1 MKILYLTARQPYPVI
16 KGDQIISYEQIKEL
30 SKENDIY
37 LVTFYE
43 DSKDIFL
50 NEMNKYCKQIYYYKN
65 SNISKLISLS
75 KTIIN
80 FKPMQVNIFYKKY
93 LQREIEKIY
102 KDIKPDIVHIQS
114 FRMAEYFIDKD
125 IIKSID
131 LIDSYSMNMKKRA
144 AKSKLLKWL
153 WNIEY
158 TMLKKYED
166 KILKSFKLKTLV
178 SDRDKE
184 YFNDDSIVV
193 NNNGTS
199 IRKHDKIS
207 ERNDI
212 IIHGNMSYYPNVEAV
227 EYIKN
232 ELFDELKKIN
242 SDLKLFVVG
251 GNPNSRV
258 KKLESKDVIITGYV
272 ESIESYMYKSK
283 VAIYPIFSATGMQ
296 NKVLESMG
304 AGIPCII
311 SEECFKG
318 IPNLKHEDNVIV
330 AKNKE
335 DYIHYYNK
343 LINDSEYYVKIRD
356 NAFEFVVNRYSWSRN
371 CDNLTNLWSECSK
384 NEVLV

>member
-1 MKILYLTARQPYPVI
+1 
-16 KGDQIISYEQIKEL
+16 
-30 SKENDIY
+30 
-37 LVTFYE
+37 
-43 DSKDIFL
+43 
-50 NEMNKYCKQIYYYKN
+50 
-65 SNISKLISLS
+65 
-75 KTIIN
+75 
-80 FKPMQVNIFYKKY
+80 
-93 LQREIEKIY
+93 
-102 KDIKPDIVHIQS
+102 
-114 FRMAEYFIDKD
+114 
-125 IIKSID
+125 
-131 LIDSYSMNMKKRA
+131 
-144 AKSKLLKWL
+144 
-153 WNIEY
+153 
-158 TMLKKYED
+158 
-166 KILKSFKLKTLV
+166 
-178 SDRDKE
+178 
-184 YFNDDSIVV
+184 
-193 NNNGTS
+193 
-199 IRKHDKIS
+199 
-207 ERNDI
+207 
-212 IIHGNMSYYPNVEAV
+212 MSYYPNVEAV